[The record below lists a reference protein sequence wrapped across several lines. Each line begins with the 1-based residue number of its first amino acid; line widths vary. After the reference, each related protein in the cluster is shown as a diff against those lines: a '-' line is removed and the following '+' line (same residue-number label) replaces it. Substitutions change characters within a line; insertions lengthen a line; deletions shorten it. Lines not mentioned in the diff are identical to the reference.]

1 MQNQISD
8 TNGLQKK
15 KKNKEKIKGTR
26 NYYLKQ

>member
-8 TNGLQKK
+8 TNGLQ

>member
-8 TNGLQKK
+8 TNGLQK

>member
-15 KKNKEKIKGTR
+15 NKEKTKGTR